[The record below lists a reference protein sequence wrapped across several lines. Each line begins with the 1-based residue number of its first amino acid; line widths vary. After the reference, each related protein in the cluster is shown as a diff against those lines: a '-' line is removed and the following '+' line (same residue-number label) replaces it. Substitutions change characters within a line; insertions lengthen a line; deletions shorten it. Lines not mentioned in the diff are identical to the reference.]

1 LNAVKLKCY
10 IVYSLK
16 YKNILSQ
23 EVEMSREDNSSAT
36 DKLTFLLI
44 GAGIGA
50 TLALLFAPK
59 KGSELR
65 SDIADY
71 TKKGMDAANE
81 GARQIGSRAGE
92 LYETGRERAVETY
105 GVARERV
112 GEVYGA
118 AREKVGDVVG
128 TAKERV
134 GEVYGTAREK
144 VAHSAEAV
152 TDVAS
157 RQKEQIAAAIEAGK
171 QAYLEEKKKL
181 GESARAAAVEGDEA

>member
-1 LNAVKLKCY
+1 
-10 IVYSLK
+10 
-16 YKNILSQ
+16 
-23 EVEMSREDNSSAT
+23 MSREDNSSAT

-71 TKKGMDAANE
+71 TKKGLDAANE

-92 LYETGRERAVETY
+92 VYETGR
-105 GVARERV
+105 
-112 GEVYGA
+112 
-118 AREKVGDVVG
+118 
-128 TAKERV
+128 ERV

-144 VAHSAEAV
+144 VVQSADVV

-181 GESARAAAVEGDEA
+181 GEPSVRAAVEGNEA